1 MESESPSVGSRPAHW
16 FKPGVSGNPGGRSK
30 KSEAQRAVEV
40 VTRAQAQAAIERLL
54 GKALAA
60 VEKSLRSKDEALA
73 LRAALEVLDRGIGKA
88 MQRIEG
94 TFTSGEPTTQV
105 TPEMLRLA
113 ATRLL
118 AASATDIESRP

>member
-1 MESESPSVGSRPAHW
+1 M
-16 FKPGVSGNPGGRSK
+16 
-30 KSEAQRAVEV
+30 V
-40 VTRAQAQAAIERLL
+40 V
-54 GKALAA
+54 

>member
-1 MESESPSVGSRPAHW
+1 
-16 FKPGVSGNPGGRSK
+16 
-30 KSEAQRAVEV
+30 
-40 VTRAQAQAAIERLL
+40 
-54 GKALAA
+54 
-60 VEKSLRSKDEALA
+60 
-73 LRAALEVLDRGIGKA
+73 

-118 AASATDIESRP
+118 AASATDIESKEVAP